1 MSYNYNVTIT
11 VPKSQAA
18 TAAKVGMCM
27 DPDSGGAASWSP
39 EILGYTAPIL
49 IDGMV
54 VQGEPIFG
62 DTIFV
67 STPCQKE
74 FHDQVPVLLAN
85 PALLH
90 YTLVAALKE
99 RFPDV
104 KAPTLEEVE
113 AFCASVIPEP
123 VADAT
128 KL

>member
-1 MSYNYNVTIT
+1 MSYNYT
-11 VPKSQAA
+11 VRIEVPASQAVV
-18 TAAKVGMCM
+18 AAKIGMSM
-27 DPDSGGAASWSP
+27 DPDAGGKLSFNP
-39 EILGYTAPIL
+39 VIIGYTQDKEPQPIY
-49 IDGMV
+49 
-54 VQGEPIFG
+54 G

-90 YTLVAALKE
+90 YTLVAGFKE

-113 AFCASVIPEP
+113 AFCKSVIPESLP
-123 VADAT
+123 PELPLV
-128 KL
+128 L